1 MTGSEKREKT
11 LYDAS
16 LARIFFWSGF
26 TMFII
31 LLMAC
36 ITISFIVLVYRRSD
50 LEGIKIIL
58 FCFALVV
65 VSHL

>member
-16 LARIFFWSGF
+16 LARIFFLSGF

-50 LEGIKIIL
+50 PEGIKIIL

>member
-16 LARIFFWSGF
+16 LARIFFGSAF

-50 LEGIKIIL
+50 PEGIKIIL